1 MAYRRRRRRRKNNT
15 SFLEF
20 ILIIVL
26 FLICYYNKYGFNISA
41 AFETESESAELNTY
55 VTPVDGTIEIYYLDV
70 GEADS
75 ILIRE
80 GNTNAIIDGGNN
92 NDGQKIVRYLKSLGI
107 ENIKYVFGTHAHED
121 HIGGIDDIINNFN
134 VEKFYMP
141 DATTTTATF
150 EDVLDALLNKNMSL
164 TIPKIGEKISLENG
178 LLEIIYTGTDE
189 IDLNNTS
196 IVIRL
201 DYGATS
207 FLFTGDAT
215 STIEKQILNSNINV
229 DVLKVGHHGSK
240 YSTTLGFLNNVSPSY
255 AIISTSKDNAYGHP
269 HEATLDKLNN
279 RNIKIYR
286 TDEMGTIVATSD
298 GQNISFR
305 TINTDTNGG

>member
-1 MAYRRRRRRRKNNT
+1 MAYRKRRRKKKNT
-15 SFLEF
+15 SFLEV
-20 ILIIVL
+20 LIVIIL
-26 FLICYYNKYGFNISA
+26 FLICYYNKYGFSISA
-41 AFETESESAELNTY
+41 AFETDSESLNPVEY
-55 VTPVDGTIEIYYLDV
+55 VTPVDGTIEVYYLDV

-80 GNTNAIIDGGNN
+80 GNTNVLIDAGNN
-92 NDGQKIVRYLKSLGI
+92 ADGEKIVKFLKSLGI
-107 ENIKYVFGTHAHED
+107 ENFKYVFGTHAHED

-134 VEKFYMP
+134 VENFYMP
-141 DATTTTATF
+141 DATTTTSTF

-164 TIPKIGEKISLENG
+164 NIPKIGDKLAVQNG

-189 IDLNNTS
+189 VDLNNTS

-215 STIEKQILNSNINV
+215 SAVEKQILNSNIDV
-229 DVLKVGHHGSK
+229 DVLKLGHHGSK
-240 YSTTLGFLNNVSPSY
+240 YSTTLGFLNNVSPTY
-255 AIISTSKDNAYGHP
+255 AVISVGKNNSYGHP
-269 HEATLDKLNN
+269 HDATLNKLTN

-286 TDEMGTIVATSD
+286 TDEMGTIKTTSD
-298 GQNISFR
+298 GQNISFK